1 MVVIVYYSDRPGN
14 FWLLLKT
21 GTFATLKH
29 DLAVQ
34 TLPFRILQC
43 FTQNQRYTWIKQ
55 DSQHHFMVTKDPVQL
70 PRPSSSE
77 AKKTASVAPAQPL
90 TGQPNPLSAPHR
102 QRDDPTGPL
111 WPPWP
116 PDVARQ
122 GCAMSDSLVVA
133 DASQATMGIT

>member
-1 MVVIVYYSDRPGN
+1 
-14 FWLLLKT
+14 
-21 GTFATLKH
+21 
-29 DLAVQ
+29 
-34 TLPFRILQC
+34 
-43 FTQNQRYTWIKQ
+43 
-55 DSQHHFMVTKDPVQL
+55 MVTKDPVQL
-70 PRPSSSE
+70 PIPSSSE
-77 AKKTASVAPAQPL
+77 AKKTATVAPAQPL

-102 QRDDPTGPL
+102 QRDTPWQQGLRVLCDPTGPL